1 MHFQV
6 KKHFEKKQ
14 KPYFQIGNKPNST
27 WPFLGQFFFLI
38 SSFNNG
44 FLLIFFF

>member
-6 KKHFEKKQ
+6 KKHFEKEQ

-27 WPFLGQFFFLI
+27 WPFLGQFFFF
-38 SSFNNG
+38 FN
-44 FLLIFFF
+44 FIFQQ